1 MAHDFGVIEN
11 DRHRIETELRGP
23 VRYDIRAELF
33 LYLKLLGVGAFR
45 LLSRPVLF
53 TFAMSTSFSSGI
65 NEINKKAD
73 FLYTILKLSNQII
86 IL

>member
-33 LYLKLLGVGAFR
+33 LYLKLLGIGAFR
-45 LLSRPVLF
+45 LLSRPALF
-53 TFAMSTSFSSGI
+53 TFRHV
-65 NEINKKAD
+65 N
-73 FLYTILKLSNQII
+73 LLSLAKIANSAFPI
-86 IL
+86 

>member
-45 LLSRPVLF
+45 LLSRSALF
-53 TFAMSTSFSSGI
+53 TFRPVNLLLQRNKRNKQNSSFSI
-65 NEINKKAD
+65 
-73 FLYTILKLSNQII
+73 
-86 IL
+86 

>member
-33 LYLKLLGVGAFR
+33 LYLKLLGVRAFR
-45 LLSRPVLF
+45 LLSRPALF
-53 TFAMSTSFSSGI
+53 TFRRVNLLLQRNKRNKQNSSFSI
-65 NEINKKAD
+65 
-73 FLYTILKLSNQII
+73 
-86 IL
+86 

>member
-33 LYLKLLGVGAFR
+33 LYLKLLGVGAF
-45 LLSRPVLF
+45 LL
-53 TFAMSTSFSSGI
+53 FAMSTSFSSGI